1 MVLKLLGGW
10 GELKQD
16 YLGAGEEDIMNER
29 RPYEEEESMI
39 PTQKEKRVTLVIQT
53 PVKHSFTVQEGL

>member
-39 PTQKEKRVTLVIQT
+39 PTQKEKR
-53 PVKHSFTVQEGL
+53 